1 MPLRKGFRTAWPH
14 IAALPCPTIGLGW
27 AVPPWGGQAAPCV
40 LLATQFSAK
49 QPLRVCEVL
58 VGTGGHRATALL
70 NAFFFPR
77 ALGTW

>member
-49 QPLRVCEVL
+49 QPLRVSVK
-58 VGTGGHRATALL
+58 
-70 NAFFFPR
+70 FWW
-77 ALGTW
+77 ALGAIGQPLY